1 MSGIVIFRSQDEPIS
16 QTNFKRSL
24 DALSHQGL
32 HRQNIWISENEK
44 VGLGHTKLSII
55 DDLSGDQPLSDGER
69 TRYIVANGEFYDLG
83 SVKQQLKQQG
93 YSFQTDSSSEIV
105 LHLYDRLGTQC
116 LDKLRGEFAFAIW
129 DERNQLLFA
138 ARDRFGVKPLY
149 YTVYNRTV
157 YLASEVKALFAA
169 GVPAHWDQ
177 ESFFLTDSGVLP
189 PNNTLFANIYQV
201 PGGCFLIASDSGIQI
216 HRYWDFNYPLIGDS
230 STQLTQE
237 DYIEKLRHTLDE
249 AIKIRLRSDISI
261 GCYLSGGIDSS
272 TVLGMASTHTSKPIQ
287 AFTISFDHATYNEEA
302 IARETAQQIGADFH
316 VVSLSNVELAE
327 HFADAVCQG
336 EMLTY
341 NAHTPAKYLLSLATQ
356 NAGCNLVLI
365 GEGSDET
372 FGGYAHF
379 CQDMLRQITA
389 GQDEKTTRKLLEEL
403 KQNSKQISPA
413 LFVEGGAE
421 ALESVRQSLGFIP
434 AWMERRVRLK
444 IDGIYSDEFMA
455 QFSQR
460 DAYRIFLNHI
470 DVIGQLKGRE
480 SVNQS
485 MYLWCK
491 THLPVYVLRVMGESV
506 IRYHGIEGRLPFLD
520 RKVVELAT
528 QIPGELKIHK
538 FTGKY
543 ILREAARPFLT
554 DTVYAGKKHSL
565 LAPPSTFDPQGAFFQ
580 LVQDTLRGSVMA
592 AVPFYNQT
600 KAIQLLDRIPEMDDI
615 EKTAL
620 EVPLMKMLSACFL
633 QERFGLA

>member
-1 MSGIVIFRSQDEPIS
+1 MSGIVIFRSQEKPILE
-16 QTNFKRSL
+16 TDLKRSL

-32 HRQNIWISENEK
+32 DRQNIWISENQK
-44 VGLGHTKLSII
+44 VGLGYTKLSII
-55 DDLSGDQPLSDGER
+55 DDLSGDQPLSDWER
-69 TRYIVANGEFYDLG
+69 TRYIVSNGEFYDLAQ
-83 SVKQQLKQQG
+83 VQQQLKQQG
-93 YSFQTDSSSEIV
+93 YSFQTHASSEIV
-105 LHLYDRLGTQC
+105 LHLYDQLGTQC
-116 LDKLRGEFAFAIW
+116 LEKLRGEFAFAIW

-138 ARDRFGVKPLY
+138 ARDRFGIKPLY
-149 YTVYNRTV
+149 YTVYNQTV

-169 GVPAHWDQ
+169 GVPAHWDR

-189 PNNTLFANIYQV
+189 PNNTLFSQIYQV
-201 PGGCFLIASDSGIQI
+201 PAGCFLIASDSGLQI

-237 DYIEKLRHTLDE
+237 DYIQQLRHTLDE
-249 AIKIRLRSDISI
+249 AIKIRLRSDVSI

-287 AFTISFDHATYNEEA
+287 AFTISFDHAAYNEEA
-302 IARETAQQIGADFH
+302 VARETAQQMGADFH
-316 VVSLSNVELAE
+316 VVSISNADLAE

-341 NAHTPAKYLLSLATQ
+341 NAHTPAKYLLSRATQ
-356 NAGCNLVLI
+356 NAGCNVVLI

-372 FGGYAHF
+372 FGGYGHF
-379 CQDMLRQITA
+379 CQDMLRQMTA
-389 GQDEKTTRKLLEEL
+389 GQDEQTTRKLLEEL
-403 KQNSKQISPA
+403 KQNSKQISPG

-421 ALESVRQSLGFIP
+421 ALESIRQSLGFIP

-444 IDGIYSDEFMA
+444 VDTIYSDEFMA
-455 QFSQR
+455 QFSHR

-480 SVNQS
+480 AVNQS

-506 IRYHGIEGRLPFLD
+506 IRYHAIEGRLPFLD

-528 QIPGELKIHK
+528 QIPGSLKIHQ

-554 DTVYAGKKHSL
+554 DTVYSGKKHSL
-565 LAPPSTFDPQGAFFQ
+565 LAPPSTFDPKGAFFQ

-592 AVPFYNQT
+592 AVPFYDRT
-600 KAIQLLDRIPEMDDI
+600 KAIQLLDQIPDMDDSQ
-615 EKTAL
+615 KTAI

-633 QERFGLA
+633 QERFGLT